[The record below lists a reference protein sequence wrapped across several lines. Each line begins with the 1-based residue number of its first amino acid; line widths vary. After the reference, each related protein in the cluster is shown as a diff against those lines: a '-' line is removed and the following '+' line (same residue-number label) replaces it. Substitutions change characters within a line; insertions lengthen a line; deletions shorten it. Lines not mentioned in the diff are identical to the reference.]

1 MRALVINGVYKHFKG
16 NLYKVLY
23 QAIDSETN
31 EDVVVYQALYG
42 DNKVYVRPLEMFLSK
57 VDNNKYP
64 NSEQEYRFEIMEKSN
79 A

>member
-64 NSEQEYRFEIMEKSN
+64 NSEQEYRFELMEESN

>member
-57 VDNNKYP
+57 VDSNKYP
-64 NSEQEYRFEIMEKSN
+64 NSEQEYRFELMEESY

>member
-31 EDVVVYQALYG
+31 EDVVVYQSLYG

-64 NSEQEYRFEIMEKSN
+64 NSEQEYRFELMEESN

>member
-31 EDVVVYQALYG
+31 EDVVVYQALYE

-57 VDNNKYP
+57 VDSNKYP
-64 NSEQEYRFEIMEKSN
+64 NSEQEYRFELMEENN

>member
-1 MRALVINGVYKHFKG
+1 MKALVINGVYKHFKG

-57 VDNNKYP
+57 VDSNKYP
-64 NSEQEYRFEIMEKSN
+64 NSEQEYRFELMEESN

>member
-1 MRALVINGVYKHFKG
+1 MRALVLNGVYKHFKG

-64 NSEQEYRFEIMEKSN
+64 NSEQEYRFELMEENN

>member
-31 EDVVVYQALYG
+31 KDVVVYQALYG

-64 NSEQEYRFEIMEKSN
+64 NSEQEYRFELMEENN

>member
-1 MRALVINGVYKHFKG
+1 MRALVINGIYKHFKG

-57 VDNNKYP
+57 VDSNKYP
-64 NSEQEYRFEIMEKSN
+64 NSEQEYRFELMEENN

>member
-1 MRALVINGVYKHFKG
+1 MRALVLNGVYKHFKG

-64 NSEQEYRFEIMEKSN
+64 NNEQEYRFELMEESY

>member
-1 MRALVINGVYKHFKG
+1 MRALVLNGIYKHFKG

-31 EDVVVYQALYG
+31 KDVVVYQALYG

-64 NSEQEYRFEIMEKSN
+64 NSEQEYRFELMEENN

>member
-31 EDVVVYQALYG
+31 KDVVVYQALYG

-57 VDNNKYP
+57 VDSNKYP
-64 NSEQEYRFEIMEKSN
+64 NSEQEYRFELTEENN

>member
-64 NSEQEYRFEIMEKSN
+64 NSEQEYRFELMEENN

>member
-1 MRALVINGVYKHFKG
+1 MRALVLNGVYKHFKG

-57 VDNNKYP
+57 VDSNKYP
-64 NSEQEYRFEIMEKSN
+64 NNEQEYRFELMEENN

>member
-57 VDNNKYP
+57 VDSNKYP
-64 NSEQEYRFEIMEKSN
+64 NSKQEYRFELMEENN

>member
-1 MRALVINGVYKHFKG
+1 MRALVLNGIYKHFKG

-64 NSEQEYRFEIMEKSN
+64 NSEQEYRFELMEENN

>member
-1 MRALVINGVYKHFKG
+1 MRALVLNGVYKHFKG

-64 NSEQEYRFEIMEKSN
+64 NSEQEYRFGLMEENN

>member
-64 NSEQEYRFEIMEKSN
+64 NSEQEYRFELMEEN
-79 A
+79 ND

>member
-31 EDVVVYQALYG
+31 ENVVVYQALYG

-57 VDNNKYP
+57 VDSNKYP
-64 NSEQEYRFEIMEKSN
+64 NSEQKYRFELMEESY

>member
-57 VDNNKYP
+57 VDSNKYP
-64 NSEQEYRFEIMEKSN
+64 NNEQKYRFELMEESY

>member
-42 DNKVYVRPLEMFLSK
+42 DNKVYVRPLKMFLSK

-64 NSEQEYRFEIMEKSN
+64 NSEQEYRFELMEESN

>member
-64 NSEQEYRFEIMEKSN
+64 NSEQKYRFELMEESY

>member
-1 MRALVINGVYKHFKG
+1 MRALVLNGVYKHFKG

-57 VDNNKYP
+57 VDSNKYP
-64 NSEQEYRFEIMEKSN
+64 NSEQEYRFELMEENN

>member
-1 MRALVINGVYKHFKG
+1 MRVLVINGVYKHFKG

-57 VDNNKYP
+57 VDSNKYP
-64 NSEQEYRFEIMEKSN
+64 NSEQEYRFELMEENN

>member
-1 MRALVINGVYKHFKG
+1 MRVLVINGVYKHFKG

-31 EDVVVYQALYG
+31 ENVVVYQALYG

-64 NSEQEYRFEIMEKSN
+64 NSEQEYRFELMEESY

>member
-1 MRALVINGVYKHFKG
+1 MRTLVLNGVYKHFKG

-64 NSEQEYRFEIMEKSN
+64 NSEQEYRFELMEENN